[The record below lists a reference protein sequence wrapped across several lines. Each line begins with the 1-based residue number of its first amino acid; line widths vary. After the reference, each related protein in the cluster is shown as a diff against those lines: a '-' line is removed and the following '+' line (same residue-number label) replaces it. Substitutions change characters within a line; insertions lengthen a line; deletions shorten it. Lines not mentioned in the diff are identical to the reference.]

1 MRSEVVVTAWRSAAV
16 VLALVLSAMP
26 ALAQKALVSVKTDQ
40 APTIDGT
47 VDAAWEKAP
56 AYKIALIETP
66 YKPEG
71 FKGITK
77 TNVTMKS
84 MYDKDNIYVLLQW
97 EDPTRS
103 IERAPWVKQPDGKW
117 KQLKAAD
124 QTGHDNTYYEDKL
137 ALLWNINAKEFEKKG
152 CEVACHKA
160 RGGKVAGI
168 DDKSPGRKF
177 TDKPGETIDMWHWKS
192 VRTGPVGQVDDQYID
207 DTKDPT
213 KNADWGRKGD
223 AKTGGGYADN
233 VNKDKTGP
241 AWMNKTPSE
250 ENKYWVLDDQKTEF
264 VDTFKPGDVVG
275 GIVIAPFHRLPGRPR
290 GPGRV
295 EERDVDARD
304 QAQARDYGREG
315 QGAGRPV
322 RRSQEDLLL
331 RGVGVRQ
338 QPDQPRLPRRR
349 SPADLQV
356 AGNVALGAPPAA
368 FRGRSPTHP
377 GDSMVTDRRRRRT

>member
-56 AYKIALIETP
+56 AYKIALDRDSLQAGGLQGDHEDQRHHEVDVRQGQHLRP
-66 YKPEG
+66 APVGGSDPEH
-71 FKGITK
+71 
-77 TNVTMKS
+77 
-84 MYDKDNIYVLLQW
+84 
-97 EDPTRS
+97 
-103 IERAPWVKQPDGKW
+103 RAGALGQ
-117 KQLKAAD
+117 AARRQVEAAQGSR

-160 RGGKVAGI
+160 RGGKIAGI
-168 DDKSPGRKF
+168 EDKSPGRKF

-275 GIVIAPFHRLPGRPR
+275 GIVIAPFTGSRGDLEGRAVWKNGMWTLEIKRKLVTTGEKAKEQDVQFDDLKKTYYFGVSVFDNSQINHVYHEGVHRLT
-290 GPGRV
+290 
-295 EERDVDARD
+295 
-304 QAQARDYGREG
+304 
-315 QGAGRPV
+315 
-322 RRSQEDLLL
+322 
-331 RGVGVRQ
+331 
-338 QPDQPRLPRRR
+338 
-349 SPADLQV
+349 
-356 AGNVALGAPPAA
+356 
-368 FRGRSPTHP
+368 FK
-377 GDSMVTDRRRRRT
+377 

>member
-1 MRSEVVVTAWRSAAV
+1 MRGRMSVWGGVGT
-16 VLALVLSAMP
+16 VLAVLVAATP
-26 ALAQKALVSVKTDQ
+26 AVAQRSLVSVKTDQ

-56 AYKIALIETP
+56 AYKIALDETT

-84 MYDKDNIYVLLQW
+84 MYGKDNIYLLVQW

-103 IERAPWVKQPDGKW
+103 FERTPWVKQPDGTW
-117 KQLKAAD
+117 KQLKALD
-124 QTGHDNTYYEDKL
+124 STGHDNTYYEDKL
-137 ALLWNINAKEFEKKG
+137 AILWGINAKGFAKKG

-160 RGGKVAGI
+160 RGGKIAGI
-168 DDKSPGRKF
+168 EDKSPGRKY
-177 TDKPGETIDMWHWKS
+177 TDNPGETIDMWHWKG

-223 AKTGGGYADN
+223 AKTGGGYSN
-233 VNKDKTGP
+233 NINKDKTGP

-275 GIVIAPFHRLPGRPR
+275 GIVIAPFTGSRGDLEARAVWKSGMWTLEIKRKLVTTGEKAKEQDIQFDDLKKTYYFGVSVFDNSQINHVYHEGVHRLT
-290 GPGRV
+290 
-295 EERDVDARD
+295 
-304 QAQARDYGREG
+304 
-315 QGAGRPV
+315 
-322 RRSQEDLLL
+322 
-331 RGVGVRQ
+331 
-338 QPDQPRLPRRR
+338 
-349 SPADLQV
+349 
-356 AGNVALGAPPAA
+356 
-368 FRGRSPTHP
+368 FK
-377 GDSMVTDRRRRRT
+377 